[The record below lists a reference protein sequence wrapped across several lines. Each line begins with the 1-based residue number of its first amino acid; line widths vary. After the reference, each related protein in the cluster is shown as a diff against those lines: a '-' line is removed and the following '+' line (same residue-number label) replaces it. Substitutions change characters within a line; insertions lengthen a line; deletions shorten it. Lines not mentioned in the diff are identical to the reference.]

1 MLINSIKEA
10 CATLEQV
17 VDKLEDGWDKNQ
29 SYDALNY
36 LCENAFDRE
45 CIVDEIKEIEEN
57 LNIVKTSLEMGR

>member
-10 CATLEQV
+10 CDTLEQV
-17 VDKLEDGWDKNQ
+17 VEKLEDGWDKNQ

-36 LCENAFDRE
+36 LRENAFDRE

-57 LNIVKTSLEMGR
+57 LNIIKTSLELRK